1 MNGVAVAVLALARPE
16 APPEYCNNLSS
27 VFHPLYRGVAGYTVP
42 AHLAAWFRV
51 SE

>member
-1 MNGVAVAVLALARPE
+1 MNGVAVAVLALVQPE

-42 AHLAAWFRV
+42 THLADWLGA
-51 SE
+51 SD